1 MTAMLCIG
9 HRGARG
15 HAPENT
21 LASVRKACALGAHC
35 VEIDVH
41 LVDGELL
48 VIHDDR
54 LERNTNGTGYLK
66 NHSFAELRELD
77 AGAGE
82 QIPSLREV
90 CSALTGAV
98 GINIELKG
106 PGTAAPV
113 ARQIAELR
121 KQGWSDN
128 RILVSSFDHEQLA
141 QVRELDPNIKLG
153 ILLGAN
159 DSFDPDLAE
168 RLDAYAVHPALEGID
183 QRLVTEAHAQGLKV
197 YVYTVNEADDIE
209 RMRKI
214 GVDGVFTDFPE
225 RVLDGQADTNGF
237 HGWR

>member
-1 MTAMLCIG
+1 MLCIG

-21 LASVRKACALGAHC
+21 LASVRMACTLGAHC

-54 LERNTNGTGYLK
+54 LERSTNGTGYLK
-66 NHSFAELRELD
+66 DHSFAELRELD
-77 AGAGE
+77 AGQGE
-82 QIPSLREV
+82 QIPTLREL
-90 CSALTGAV
+90 CSVLPGTV

-121 KQGWSDN
+121 EQGWSDN
-128 RILVSSFDHEQLA
+128 RVLISSFDHEQLA
-141 QVRELDPNIKLG
+141 QGRELDPRIKLG
-153 ILLGAN
+153 ILLGAK

-168 RLDAYAVHPALEGID
+168 RLGAHAVHPALEGVE
-183 QRLVTEAHAQGLKV
+183 QQLVTDAHSHGLKV

-225 RVLDGQADTNGF
+225 LVLDGQADTKGF
-237 HGWR
+237 RGWR

>member
-54 LERNTNGTGYLK
+54 LERTTNGTGYLK
-66 NHSFAELRELD
+66 DHSFAELRELD
-77 AGAGE
+77 AGADE
-82 QIPSLREV
+82 QIPTLREV

-98 GINIELKG
+98 GIDIELKG
-106 PGTAAPV
+106 PDTAAPV

-168 RLDAYAVHPALEGID
+168 RLDALLCIP
-183 QRLVTEAHAQGLKV
+183 R
-197 YVYTVNEADDIE
+197 
-209 RMRKI
+209 
-214 GVDGVFTDFPE
+214 
-225 RVLDGQADTNGF
+225 
-237 HGWR
+237 